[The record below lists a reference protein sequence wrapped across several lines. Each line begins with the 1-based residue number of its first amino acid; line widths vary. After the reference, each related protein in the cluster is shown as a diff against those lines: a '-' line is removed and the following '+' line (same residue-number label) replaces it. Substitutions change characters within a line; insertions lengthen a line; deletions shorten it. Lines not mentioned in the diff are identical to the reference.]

1 MLTRKLVLTRPK
13 VDQVL
18 RVKGAD
24 LASLLRSSTQIDP
37 SVNYV
42 MINES
47 EKVPDFVTQLKIDK
61 LYKTSNLPAVEKSQ
75 AAKSISLMI
84 LGN

>member
-1 MLTRKLVLTRPK
+1 M

-61 LYKTSNLPAVEKSQ
+61 LYKTSNLPAAEKSK

-84 LGN
+84 LGNY